1 MSSLQDRVRGHKTQQ
16 LNQLENLIAVNDG
29 GQLDIKH
36 LKKVADVIVKNHK
49 KIDWEALVQMD
60 NNEIE
65 NTNIKC
71 PYCEEIFDFESLN
84 KNEWSVESKYLLIRC
99 PKCLEIFKILAVN

>member
-36 LKKVADVIVKNHK
+36 LKIVADAIVKNHS
-49 KIDWEALVQMD
+49 KINWEALKKQ
-60 NNEIE
+60 
-65 NTNIKC
+65 K
-71 PYCEEIFDFESLN
+71 
-84 KNEWSVESKYLLIRC
+84 
-99 PKCLEIFKILAVN
+99 